1 MKYKLE
7 VKTMVLHK
15 FKLRAQRKLLL
26 CSNLLMQSKSVSLLV
41 YIWDISKDTAADAYY
56 LG

>member
-1 MKYKLE
+1 
-7 VKTMVLHK
+7 MVLHK